1 MTATA
6 LSPSEKSLQKG
17 KKNPTLQR
25 GMNGLVA
32 LNKGQHKDLKL
43 SQSNYQLEE
52 KNDKRLHSPFS
63 LIYTGDSH

>member
-1 MTATA
+1 
-6 LSPSEKSLQKG
+6 
-17 KKNPTLQR
+17 
-25 GMNGLVA
+25 MNGLVA
-32 LNKGQHKDLKL
+32 LNKGQHNDLKL